1 MGGFG
6 SPTWSFFV
14 MKMFI
19 VLLYIANGEPA
30 KIADVY
36 PTAPG
41 AYQVCKETAKQLNID
56 VKGGRWDCSIKRGK
70 DIK

>member
-1 MGGFG
+1 
-6 SPTWSFFV
+6 
-14 MKMFI
+14 
-19 VLLYIANGEPA
+19 LYIANGEPA

-41 AYQVCKETAKQLNID
+41 AYQTCKENAKQLNID
-56 VKGGRWDCSIKRGK
+56 TKDGRWDCSIKRGK

>member
-1 MGGFG
+1 
-6 SPTWSFFV
+6 

-41 AYQVCKETAKQLNID
+41 AYQTCKENAKQLNID
-56 VKGGRWDCSIKRGK
+56 TKDGRWDCSIKRRK